1 MIEKAQLKKQGLEF
15 ARSLQ
20 RVFKIALLYSINHTA
35 VNTALEQSYAALNSL
50 LEVTK
55 PFPFTFGFASQRVL
69 LNNILTTDTSLASLR
84 KEFSK
89 RGMGAVCFLPDL
101 SVDNFKRGLAL
112 LVTKPEAIEQAGGI
126 KAFLDQNPIE
136 GMRILPAGKQEK
148 EGEDTELETDAESF
162 LAGQYS
168 GEKSCGPGLRGLDI
182 LLQSAGIEMPDK
194 LPNGGGGLFTLA
206 EQAART
212 AIVDPDRDPRVTVA
226 ALSRVLEELTPE
238 NLVSALPASR
248 RTELSGRPAQE
259 VATELAENMAV
270 EWVAMR
276 LSASAGDT
284 SVAGEE
290 VVREVVRVL
299 SRVIKAT
306 QVSQRLLGKLGRY
319 MEASNLPSDVSS
331 RVRQELTWFV
341 LSREEKADHLTRL
354 DRYGAQD
361 FHHLLG
367 FIEELKKEGAVEEM
381 RRVSD
386 HYFGVLISASPESRA
401 EELVRTPEL
410 VRAIAGS
417 ETAELVRTLVERL
430 FPLLTEG
437 DDSNPACHERVAN
450 CLAETAG
457 CAAEYEDFEFFH
469 RIGMELARSRER
481 DETGHTDCCGK
492 ALREFLSSSSIE
504 RLVDLS
510 LEKHDEPG
518 WLRKVTSLLKWAGR
532 EGSEA
537 AFRKL
542 EEETIG
548 ANRMRLL
555 RMIGRLG
562 SDAIQVARTRL
573 EDERWYVVRNAC
585 NILGELRDPE
595 LPWQLGEALR
605 HSDGRVQ
612 QAAVTSIVKSRAE
625 GRGMAMAEALPH
637 LQPHLTEAVLDEL
650 TFLKDASAVE
660 WLEEF
665 VFQESAPKAAAL
677 EKAVQALS
685 AIASESAVEVL
696 GKLLS
701 DKRQASSVRKF
712 ALAALNRS
720 PLNRPG
726 QLLGEFARL
735 LPDDLLVAGISHAPG
750 GKSE

>member
-15 ARSLQ
+15 GRSLQ
-20 RVFKIALLYSINHTA
+20 RLFKIVLLYLINHA
-35 VNTALEQSYAALNSL
+35 AANTPLEQSYADLNSL

-69 LNNILTTDTSLASLR
+69 LNNILTTDTSLAPLG

-101 SVDNFKRGLAL
+101 SVDNFKRGFAF

-136 GMRILPAGKQEK
+136 GMRILPAGKQEN

-168 GEKSCGPGLRGLDI
+168 GEKSSGPGLRGLDI

-270 EWVAMR
+270 EWVAKR
-276 LSASAGDT
+276 LSASPGET
-284 SVAGEE
+284 VVAEE
-290 VVREVVRVL
+290 EVVRVL

-306 QVSQRLLGKLGRY
+306 EVAERVLGKLGRY
-319 MEASNLPSDVSS
+319 MEASNIPSDVSS

-354 DRYGAQD
+354 DRYGAKD

-381 RRVSD
+381 TRVSD
-386 HYFGVLISASPESRA
+386 HYFGVLISASSESRA

-417 ETAELVRTLVERL
+417 QTAELVCKLVERL

-437 DDSNPACHERVAN
+437 DDSNPACHEHVAN

-469 RIGMELARSRER
+469 RIGMELDRSRGR

-492 ALREFLSSSSIE
+492 ALREFLSPSSLE

-595 LPWQLGEALR
+595 LAWQLGEALR
-605 HSDGRVQ
+605 HSDERVQ
-612 QAAVTSIVKSRAE
+612 QAAITSIVKGQAE
-625 GRGMAMAEALPH
+625 GRELALAEALPH
-637 LQPHLTEAVLDEL
+637 LQAHLAEMVLDEL

-665 VFQESAPKAAAL
+665 IFQKSAPKAAAL

-701 DKRQASSVRKF
+701 DKRQASSVRKS
-712 ALAALNRS
+712 ALAALNRC
-720 PLNRPG
+720 PLDRAG

-735 LPDDLLVAGISHAPG
+735 LPDDPLVAGISHAPDE
-750 GKSE
+750 KMA

>member
-1 MIEKAQLKKQGLEF
+1 M
-15 ARSLQ
+15 
-20 RVFKIALLYSINHTA
+20 
-35 VNTALEQSYAALNSL
+35 
-50 LEVTK
+50 
-55 PFPFTFGFASQRVL
+55 
-69 LNNILTTDTSLASLR
+69 
-84 KEFSK
+84 
-89 RGMGAVCFLPDL
+89 
-101 SVDNFKRGLAL
+101 
-112 LVTKPEAIEQAGGI
+112 
-126 KAFLDQNPIE
+126 
-136 GMRILPAGKQEK
+136 
-148 EGEDTELETDAESF
+148 
-162 LAGQYS
+162 
-168 GEKSCGPGLRGLDI
+168 
-182 LLQSAGIEMPDK
+182 
-194 LPNGGGGLFTLA
+194 
-206 EQAART
+206 
-212 AIVDPDRDPRVTVA
+212 
-226 ALSRVLEELTPE
+226 
-238 NLVSALPASR
+238 
-248 RTELSGRPAQE
+248 
-259 VATELAENMAV
+259 
-270 EWVAMR
+270 
-276 LSASAGDT
+276 
-284 SVAGEE
+284 
-290 VVREVVRVL
+290 
-299 SRVIKAT
+299 
-306 QVSQRLLGKLGRY
+306 
-319 MEASNLPSDVSS
+319 
-331 RVRQELTWFV
+331 
-341 LSREEKADHLTRL
+341 
-354 DRYGAQD
+354 
-361 FHHLLG
+361 
-367 FIEELKKEGAVEEM
+367 
-381 RRVSD
+381 
-386 HYFGVLISASPESRA
+386 
-401 EELVRTPEL
+401 
-410 VRAIAGS
+410 
-417 ETAELVRTLVERL
+417 
-430 FPLLTEG
+430 
-437 DDSNPACHERVAN
+437 
-450 CLAETAG
+450 
-457 CAAEYEDFEFFH
+457 
-469 RIGMELARSRER
+469 
-481 DETGHTDCCGK
+481 
-492 ALREFLSSSSIE
+492 
-504 RLVDLS
+504 VDLS

-665 VFQESAPKAAAL
+665 VFQESAPKAAVL

-750 GKSE
+750 GKSVNSRRQIHAQR